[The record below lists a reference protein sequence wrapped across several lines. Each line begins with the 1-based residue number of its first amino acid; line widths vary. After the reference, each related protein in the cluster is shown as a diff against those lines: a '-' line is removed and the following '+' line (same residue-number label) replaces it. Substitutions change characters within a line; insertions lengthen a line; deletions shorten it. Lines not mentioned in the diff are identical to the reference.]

1 MKRVHC
7 LSAWN
12 LACALPFLAS
22 ACASGPPAGAFTP
35 ELAPTTV
42 SATTPAELELLRRAA
57 ELPVGESVDVAG
69 LSVLAAAPYTAASGR
84 LCREL
89 RVDQQL
95 RLACDGPANP
105 GQSGWVFVPV
115 LVEGP

>member
-1 MKRVHC
+1 VKRVHC
-7 LSAWN
+7 LSARN
-12 LACALPFLAS
+12 FASALVFIVS
-22 ACASGPPAGAFTP
+22 ACASAPPAGAFTA
-35 ELAPTTV
+35 ELAPTTL
-42 SATTPAELELLRRAA
+42 SATTPAETELLRRAA
-57 ELPVGESVDVAG
+57 ELPVGQPVDVAG
-69 LSVLAAAPYTAASGR
+69 LQVLAEAPYTAASGR

-95 RLACDGPANP
+95 RLACDGPTPP